1 MTTGRAPRSRP
12 GPRPVWVLAG
22 AVTAALPCIALAL
35 SLQGARPPSPEAP
48 PDPLAFARASQGP
61 PVNREPTIVP
71 QCYADVR
78 GGANPCWTCH
88 TVGVDP
94 HSLVDTDLQS
104 EYSFSDG
111 ARRSAWANLFEDRR
125 PEIAEIGDGAVLA
138 HVRGDNYNRLRASL
152 TGREDYPG
160 YVPDLDLDAGFD
172 EGGYARDGSGW
183 RALRYKPF
191 PGAFWPTN
199 SGSAGEV
206 YVRLPVRFRADE
218 GGRLSRAVEDANWAI
233 LEAAITATP
242 GVPTGQLVR
251 EVSPVD
257 EARAGLDLDG
267 DGRVLGTVTRIR
279 GLPAR
284 YAGFAKDRPVAR
296 YLFPAGMEILHPV
309 RYIDPDAPRGAAR
322 RLKELRYARK
332 VEELDAWALQ
342 AAYQREADEKDEGRV
357 PVFRGGPEVGLRNAY
372 GWQLQAFIEDDSG
385 RLRLQTAEEH
395 RFCMGCHGSTGVAI
409 DSTFSFARKV
419 PGAAGWRVQDL
430 AGIPDVPQAGHGYP
444 EVLTYL
450 RRAGGG
456 DDFRGNPEMAARF
469 FPGGALDEPAVRS
482 APDMAA
488 LVVPS
493 RERALLLDKAYLALV
508 RTQRFDLGRDP
519 VVTPPAGAR
528 AHIPEERTGLEE
540 AKRTYLDGRLH
551 LAWGGRE

>member
-1 MTTGRAPRSRP
+1 MSPDRAPGAAGEPRSRAP
-12 GPRPVWVLAG
+12 WILAG
-22 AVTAALPCIALAL
+22 IASASLPCFALAL
-35 SLQGARPPSPEAP
+35 SLPGARPPSHDAA
-48 PDPLAFARASQGP
+48 PDPLAFALSRRGP
-61 PVNREPTIVP
+61 AVNAEPTIVP

-78 GGANPCWTCH
+78 DGANPCWTCH

-94 HSLVDTDLQS
+94 HSLVDLDLQS

-111 ARRSAWANLFEDRR
+111 ARENAWKGLFTDRS
-125 PEIAEIGDGAVLA
+125 AEIGAISDEAVLS
-138 HVRGDNYNRLRASL
+138 HVRSDNYNHLRAAL
-152 TGREDYPG
+152 VGREDYPG

-172 EGGYARDGSGW
+172 DEGYARDGSGW

-199 SGSAGEV
+199 GGSAGEV
-206 YVRLPVRFRADE
+206 YVRLPPRLRADRE
-218 GGRLSRAVEDANWAI
+218 GRPSRAVEDANWAI

-242 GVPTGQLVR
+242 GVPTDQLVR
-251 EVSPVD
+251 EVAPVD
-257 EARAGLDLDG
+257 EAAAGRDLDG
-267 DGRVLGTVTRIR
+267 DYKVGGVVTRIR

-284 YAGFAKDRPVAR
+284 YAGFAKDVPVRR
-296 YLFPAGMEILHPV
+296 YLFPQGMEILHPV
-309 RYIDPDAPRGAAR
+309 RYLDPDAPRGAGR

-332 VEELDAWALQ
+332 VEELDAWALG
-342 AAYQREADEKDEGRV
+342 AAYQREADEKDEGRI
-357 PVFRGGPEVGLRNAY
+357 PVFRGGPEVGLRNAF
-372 GWQLQAFIEDDSG
+372 GWQLQAFIEDEAG

-395 RFCMGCHGSTGVAI
+395 RFCMGCHGSTGVVV

-430 AGIPDVPQAGHGYP
+430 SGIRDVPQTGHTDP

-456 DDFRGNPEMAARF
+456 DDFRANDEMLARF
-469 FPGGALDEPAVRS
+469 FPGGALDEQAVRS

-488 LVVPS
+488 LVMPS
-493 RERALLLDKAYLALV
+493 RARALLLDKAYLALV

-519 VVTPPAGAR
+519 IVTPPARAR
-528 AHIPEERTGLEE
+528 ARIPEERTGLDE
-540 AKRTYLDGRLH
+540 AKRTYPDGRLH
-551 LAWGGRE
+551 LAW